1 MYFFKSFGSFVVE
14 NRVQKKKELIDNF
27 ECNKGNPTERG
38 ILSVEFHLIPIILHQ
53 RSKALR
59 SKI

>member
-38 ILSVEFHLIPIILHQ
+38 IPPWSFI
-53 RSKALR
+53 
-59 SKI
+59 